1 MHALFRSFMS
11 LKPMGAFLSLF
22 FYHHI
27 LPCCLL
33 HLFFSLFYLLLVL
46 LPLFST
52 LSGDHPQFITERMV
66 ASFPLSIPWTLIR
79 RPLVWEGHLI
89 GESLWYFSTWEHI
102 HPLLILSLWGSFI
115 YVKGMCIYIY
125 VTKKKWK
132 RKKMKEKKNR
142 LMCVCA

>member
-11 LKPMGAFLSLF
+11 LEPMGAFLSLF

-33 HLFFSLFYLLLVL
+33 HLFFSLFYLLLIL

-66 ASFPLSIPWTLIR
+66 TSFPLSIPWTLIR
-79 RPLVWEGHLI
+79 IPLVWEGRLI

-102 HPLLILSLWGSFI
+102 HPLLILSLWGSFV
-115 YVKGMCIYIY
+115 YVQGMCICIY
-125 VTKKKWK
+125 VIKKWK